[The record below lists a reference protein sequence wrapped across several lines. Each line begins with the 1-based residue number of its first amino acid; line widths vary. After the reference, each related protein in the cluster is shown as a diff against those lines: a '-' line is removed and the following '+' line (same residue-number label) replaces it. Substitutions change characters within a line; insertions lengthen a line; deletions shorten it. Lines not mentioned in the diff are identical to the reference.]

1 MKKKEFKVL
10 LMNTDK
16 GICENYDILPFLR
29 FVWEDW
35 PYNIGPYGYVKVKTR
50 ESLKIWIEYTSVTH
64 FWANDKYEFLMSPC
78 RFGSYRWRVD
88 LKALVKTGT
97 GNGKNAEEAKLT
109 SISTKDMIRLG
120 VHEQIKMNIG
130 IIADILYE
138 EFLSK

>member
-50 ESLKIWIEYTSVTH
+50 ESLKIWIEYTSVMH
-64 FWANDKYEFLMSPC
+64 FWAKDDYEFLISPC

-88 LKALVKTGT
+88 LKALVKKGT
-97 GNGKNAEEAKLT
+97 SNCMNAEEAKLT
-109 SISTKDMIRLG
+109 NVSTKDMISFG

-130 IIADILYE
+130 IIADILYD
-138 EFLSK
+138 EFLAK

>member
-1 MKKKEFKVL
+1 
-10 LMNTDK
+10 
-16 GICENYDILPFLR
+16 
-29 FVWEDW
+29 
-35 PYNIGPYGYVKVKTR
+35 
-50 ESLKIWIEYTSVTH
+50 
-64 FWANDKYEFLMSPC
+64 MSPC

-109 SISTKDMIRLG
+109 SISTKDMISLG